1 MNQPS
6 ANLMV
11 AVFDNVVC
19 IKISGR
25 ATFVSSVDLGKLVDE
40 LSQRGLKHFVFDL
53 TDCVMMDS
61 TFLGVMAGIALKLAS
76 KKDTSECQP
85 QLLNANPRI
94 SEVLENLGMAHLF
107 KLVNSKGQ
115 LTNAYEPAKSENVSP
130 VEITRTCLEAHKLL
144 MTIHPENVTKF
155 KDVAQFLAEDLKRKE
170 EAAKTSPS

>member
-1 MNQPS
+1 MNRQS

-11 AVFDNVVC
+11 AVFDSVVC

-25 ATFVSSVDLGKLVDE
+25 ATFTSSVDLQKLVEE
-40 LSQRGLKHFVFDL
+40 LSNRGLKHLVFDL

-61 TFLGVMAGIALKLAS
+61 TFLGVLAGIALKLADL
-76 KKDTSECQP
+76 KIAECQP

-94 SEVLENLGMAHLF
+94 SEVLENLGMEHLF

-115 LTNAYEPAKSENVSP
+115 LTNAYQPAPSESVSQ

-144 MTIHPENVTKF
+144 MTIQPENVAKF
-155 KDVAQFLAEDLKRKE
+155 KDVAQFLSEDLKRQQTAA
-170 EAAKTSPS
+170 EAK

>member
-1 MNQPS
+1 MNHPS

-11 AVFDNVVC
+11 AIFDSVVC

-25 ATFVSSVDLGKLVDE
+25 ATFVSSVDLNKLVEE
-40 LSQRGLKHFVFDL
+40 LANRGQKHFVFDL

-61 TFLGVMAGIALKLAS
+61 TFLGVLAGIALKLRS
-76 KKDTSECQP
+76 KKETTNCEP
-85 QLLNANPRI
+85 QLLNANARI

-115 LTNAYEPAKSENVSP
+115 LTNAYEPAKSENVSQ

-144 MTIHPENVTKF
+144 MSIQPENVSKF
-155 KDVAQFLAEDLKRKE
+155 KDVAQFLAEDLKRQE
-170 EAAKTSPS
+170 TSGKT

>member
-11 AVFDNVVC
+11 AIFASGVC
-19 IKISGR
+19 LKISGR
-25 ATFVSSVDLGKLVDE
+25 ATFGSSVDLHKLVEE
-40 LSQRGLKHFVFDL
+40 LANRGQKHFVFDL

-61 TFLGVMAGIALKLAS
+61 TFLGVLAGIALSLRD
-76 KKDTSECQP
+76 KKETADCQP

-115 LTNAYEPAKSENVSP
+115 LT
-130 VEITRTCLEAHKLL
+130 
-144 MTIHPENVTKF
+144 
-155 KDVAQFLAEDLKRKE
+155 
-170 EAAKTSPS
+170 

>member
-11 AVFDNVVC
+11 AVFDSLVC

-40 LSQRGLKHFVFDL
+40 LASRGLKHFVFDL

-61 TFLGVMAGIALKLAS
+61 TFLGVLAGIALKLGAG
-76 KKDTSECQP
+76 KKEGAECQP
-85 QLLNANPRI
+85 QLLNANVRI

-115 LTNAYEPAKSENVSP
+115 LTNNYEPAKSETVSQ
-130 VEITRTCLEAHKLL
+130 VEITRTCLQAHKLL
-144 MTIHPENVTKF
+144 MAIQPENVAKF
-155 KDVAQFLAEDLKRKE
+155 KDVAQFLSEDLKRQESATK
-170 EAAKTSPS
+170 P

>member
-1 MNQPS
+1 
-6 ANLMV
+6 MV
-11 AVFDNVVC
+11 ALFDSVVC

-40 LSQRGLKHFVFDL
+40 LANRGQKHFVFDL

-61 TFLGVMAGIALKLAS
+61 TFLGVLAGIALKLAG
-76 KKDTSECQP
+76 KKETANCQP

-115 LTNAYEPAKSENVSP
+115 LTNAYEPAKSESVSQ

-144 MTIHPENVTKF
+144 MTIHPENVSKF
-155 KDVAQFLAEDLKRKE
+155 KDVALFLAEDLKRQESSTK
-170 EAAKTSPS
+170 S

>member
-1 MNQPS
+1 
-6 ANLMV
+6 MV
-11 AVFDNVVC
+11 AIFDSVVC

-25 ATFVSSVDLGKLVDE
+25 ATFVSSVDLNKLVEE
-40 LSQRGLKHFVFDL
+40 LANRGQKHFVFDL

-61 TFLGVMAGIALKLAS
+61 TFLGVLAGIALKLAS
-76 KKDTSECQP
+76 KTETANCQP

-115 LTNAYEPAKSENVSP
+115 LTNAYEPAKSENVSQ

-144 MTIHPENVTKF
+144 MSIQPENISKF
-155 KDVAQFLAEDLKRKE
+155 KDVAQFLAEDLKRQE
-170 EAAKTSPS
+170 SSAG

>member
-1 MNQPS
+1 
-6 ANLMV
+6 MV
-11 AVFDNVVC
+11 AIFDSVVC

-25 ATFVSSVDLGKLVDE
+25 ATFVSSVDLNKLVEE
-40 LSQRGLKHFVFDL
+40 LANRGEKHFVFDL

-61 TFLGVMAGIALKLAS
+61 TFLGVLAGIALKLAAS
-76 KKDTSECQP
+76 KETADCQP

-115 LTNAYEPAKSENVSP
+115 LTNAYEPAKSENVSQ

-144 MTIHPENVTKF
+144 MSIQPENVAKF
-155 KDVAQFLAEDLKRKE
+155 KDVAQFLSEDLKRQESADK
-170 EAAKTSPS
+170 K

>member
-1 MNQPS
+1 MNHPS

-11 AVFDNVVC
+11 AIFDSVVC

-25 ATFVSSVDLGKLVDE
+25 ATFVSSVDLNKLVEE
-40 LSQRGLKHFVFDL
+40 LANRGQKHFVFDL

-61 TFLGVMAGIALKLAS
+61 TFLGVLAGIALKLRS
-76 KKDTSECQP
+76 KKETTNCEP

-115 LTNAYEPAKSENVSP
+115 LTNAYEPAKSENVSQ

-144 MTIHPENVTKF
+144 MSIQPENVSKF
-155 KDVAQFLAEDLKRKE
+155 KDVAQFLAEDLKRQE
-170 EAAKTSPS
+170 TSGKT